1 MINLKENNSDE
12 IVAFE
17 SNVQPGCRM
26 VIDDIVPIK
35 VRQEKVKVSTKKKQ
49 VLLQILKSNES
60 RNGIDAMGSFSL
72 SKMPNE
78 LSSLKSYSII
88 DTTPNYR
95 RSSEYFDGGP
105 SVSEK
110 SPYSLL

>member
-1 MINLKENNSDE
+1 
-12 IVAFE
+12 
-17 SNVQPGCRM
+17 
-26 VIDDIVPIK
+26 
-35 VRQEKVKVSTKKKQ
+35 
-49 VLLQILKSNES
+49 
-60 RNGIDAMGSFSL
+60 
-72 SKMPNE
+72 MPNE

-110 SPYSLL
+110 SPYSLLQQSLPILATRLSMGNIKDRQTYQTVEIPERYSSNYFEAAKNKS